1 MNFQSIID
9 RLSEAF
15 SVFDFSYFISGSA
28 SLAILAVFM
37 WYNSLWPNIVI
48 PHWMGIALLLII
60 VYVAGIVSMVLGKL
74 LRLSMIRP
82 KCIRSLFGIQDFDH
96 IYTNSVET
104 AASIHALECRELLNG
119 DKKFLYTMMWSALR
133 NDEKYSKTVSFINKY
148 WVTQALC
155 EGLLVSCTLAVFT
168 CWITYFN
175 DDRIQA
181 LTCIYTTLLS
191 ISSFMA
197 FSYHARRSAETQIRE
212 VVVAYIQLKSAS

>member
-28 SLAILAVFM
+28 SLAILAAFM
-37 WYNSLWPNIVI
+37 LYNSLWPNIVI

-82 KCIRSLFGIQDFDH
+82 KCIRSLFGIQDFDGL
-96 IYTNSVET
+96 YTEAVET
-104 AASIHALECRELLNG
+104 ASTLYAFEQKDKLLEG
-119 DKKFLYTMMWSALR
+119 KKKLHYTMMWSALR
-133 NDEKYSKTVSFINKY
+133 NKESCSHTVSFINKY

-155 EGLLVSCTLAVFT
+155 EGLMTSSLLAIAAAWLTRCNGDRLHFSTCIGITLIALVSF
-168 CWITYFN
+168 F
-175 DDRIQA
+175 
-181 LTCIYTTLLS
+181 LLS
-191 ISSFMA
+191 
-197 FSYHARRSAETQIRE
+197 YNARRNAETQIQE
-212 VVVAYIQLKSAS
+212 VVIAYVMMKKE